1 MSTPET
7 QPLVLPPTP
16 SFRCTA
22 LACKRKCGER
32 QYWGLLTVKP
42 GSLTF
47 APARTS
53 ATYPLLDRFSTWL
66 LNLTSGVEAD
76 LGTVVH
82 TQPACTLLR
91 IPSGYY
97 RSWLL
102 LTGDSRYGDP
112 SRVLVGL
119 RTKHHV
125 PDALRWA
132 GFTATEEQTTKD
144 GLMDAVRDQGPAT

>member
-1 MSTPET
+1 VSTSDT
-7 QPLVLPPTP
+7 HPLLLPPSP

-22 LACKRKCGER
+22 LACKQKYGER

-42 GSLTF
+42 GVLTF
-47 APARTS
+47 APAGTS
-53 ATYPLLDRFSTWL
+53 AAYPLLDRFSTWL
-66 LNLTSGVEAD
+66 LNLTSGVEPN

-82 TQPACTLLR
+82 TQPTCALLR
-91 IPSGYY
+91 VPSGYY

-102 LTGDSRYGDP
+102 VTGDSRYGDP

-119 RTKHHV
+119 RTKHYV

-132 GFTATEEQTTKD
+132 GFTVTEEQTTKD
-144 GLMDAVRDQGPAT
+144 GLIDTVRDPGPAT